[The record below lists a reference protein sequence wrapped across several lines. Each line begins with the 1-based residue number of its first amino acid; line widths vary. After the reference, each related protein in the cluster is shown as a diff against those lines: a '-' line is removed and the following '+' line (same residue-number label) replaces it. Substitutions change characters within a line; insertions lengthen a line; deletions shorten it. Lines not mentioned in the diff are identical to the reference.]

1 MNFELVDT
9 ILYEGEEGSESTK
22 LYVNKQDCS
31 MWATQKIIAKLFN
44 VNKSTISRHLKI
56 FLNMGNWRIFSCCKF
71 CNNCLRC

>member
-9 ILYEGEEGSESTK
+9 ILYDVEEGSESTK

-44 VNKSTISRHLKI
+44 VNKSTISRHLKNI
-56 FLNMGNWRIFSCCKF
+56 FEDGELEDIQ
-71 CNNCLRC
+71 LLQILQ